1 MRISRAGCSLGS
13 LGGWFDA
20 GFWGEFRC
28 IDKGGAPSQTIGRAT
43 PVNGKA
49 GQLEVSFL
57 PEFLRWIPFTNGDY
71 WVLKIDDAYTVALVG
86 TPDYKCLW
94 LLARDLASTPSRKRL
109 TSPKRPG

>member
-1 MRISRAGCSLGS
+1 MHRQRRRTVAGDRSGNPGERQ
-13 LGGWFDA
+13 GGTV
-20 GFWGEFRC
+20 
-28 IDKGGAPSQTIGRAT
+28 GG
-43 PVNGKA
+43 
-49 GQLEVSFL
+49 SFL